1 MSRSR
6 RKNPICAITCAKSEK
21 QDKQIINRIIR
32 HKVKAKFK
40 TNDLEELSEF
50 LEPKKDEIMNKWSMA
65 KDGKQYIEK
74 NSDYYKKVL
83 RK

>member
-1 MSRSR
+1 MSRS
-6 RKNPICAITCAKSEK
+6 KKHNPICAITCAKSEK

-32 HKVKAKFK
+32 RKIKANLK
-40 TNDLEELSEF
+40 TKDLEELDEIII
-50 LEPKKDEIMNKWSMA
+50 PTQDEIMNKWSMA